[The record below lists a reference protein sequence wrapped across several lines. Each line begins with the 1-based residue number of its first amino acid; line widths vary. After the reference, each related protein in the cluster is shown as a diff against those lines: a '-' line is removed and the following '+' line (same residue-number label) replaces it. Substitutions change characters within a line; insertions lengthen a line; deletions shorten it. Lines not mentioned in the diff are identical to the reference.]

1 MNHHFRN
8 LVRVVIRVVIIS
20 QGAPCEKG
28 EVHIWSFLFWSL
40 ECKEKRVVY
49 IDYLYPTAPCFDS
62 PAVLLIGYVKTSWP

>member
-20 QGAPCEKG
+20 RGAPCEKG

-40 ECKEKRVVY
+40 ECKEQRVVY
-49 IDYLYPTAPCFDS
+49 KNKSVDS
-62 PAVLLIGYVKTSWP
+62 LFFQSMVGKQI

>member
-40 ECKEKRVVY
+40 ECKEKKVVY
-49 IDYLYPTAPCFDS
+49 KNDLVDS
-62 PAVLLIGYVKTSWP
+62 LFFQSMVGK

>member
-8 LVRVVIRVVIIS
+8 LVKVVIRVVIIS

-40 ECKEKRVVY
+40 ECKENRWY
-49 IDYLYPTAPCFDS
+49 I
-62 PAVLLIGYVKTSWP
+62 KTNRSTPFSFSQW

>member
-40 ECKEKRVVY
+40 ECKEKGWY
-49 IDYLYPTAPCFDS
+49 IKNKLVNSLFFQS
-62 PAVLLIGYVKTSWP
+62 MVGK

>member
-20 QGAPCEKG
+20 QGKPCEKG

-49 IDYLYPTAPCFDS
+49 KNKSVDS
-62 PAVLLIGYVKTSWP
+62 LFFQSMVGKQI

>member
-40 ECKEKRVVY
+40 ECKGKRVVY
-49 IDYLYPTAPCFDS
+49 KNNLVDS
-62 PAVLLIGYVKTSWP
+62 LFFQSMVGK

>member
-8 LVRVVIRVVIIS
+8 LVRVVIKVVIIS

-40 ECKEKRVVY
+40 ECKEQRVVY
-49 IDYLYPTAPCFDS
+49 KNKSVDS
-62 PAVLLIGYVKTSWP
+62 LFFQSMVGKQI

>member
-40 ECKEKRVVY
+40 ECKENKGWY
-49 IDYLYPTAPCFDS
+49 I
-62 PAVLLIGYVKTSWP
+62 KTNRLTPFSFSHGR

>member
-40 ECKEKRVVY
+40 ECKEKKGG
-49 IDYLYPTAPCFDS
+49 I
-62 PAVLLIGYVKTSWP
+62 